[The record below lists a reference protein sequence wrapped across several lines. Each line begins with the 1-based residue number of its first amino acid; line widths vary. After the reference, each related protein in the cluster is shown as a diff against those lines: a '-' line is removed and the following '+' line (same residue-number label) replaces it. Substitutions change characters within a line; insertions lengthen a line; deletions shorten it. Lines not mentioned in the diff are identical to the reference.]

1 LQIQLCKWLNCFVAV
16 LDYLSCQ
23 SSTALHLPSRRQ
35 SATEAQVKD
44 AFANVEKIAK
54 QVIKPVET
62 KVETTQAALK
72 VYGLQVTPSTG
83 MSTPWVSR
91 SQLQDSLNSQY
102 RQTLEELDDFW
113 KRTGE
118 QRITTIMDT
127 FKKTTDLQSKASQ
140 GDRKALE
147 QLWQDSLKEQNAYFN
162 KGLKVLETTV
172 NNKLDEA
179 KRAPIQI
186 IETPPEVKRDLDTL
200 KASTNQLKIDIGKLD
215 TKIKERETV
224 DREANRKLDQ
234 IIPMLGG
241 IPLIPG
247 RVINGIKPNLLTPPQ
262 IEQATGNA
270 ICKSLNG
277 GCGKASVDDAVGR
290 INSNNN
296 NNTGSV
302 LGAVNAGLN
311 TADLALL
318 GVINDKLGDQLTGG
332 ISGKLTR
339 FSNWLK
345 LDRALNLLTTAA
357 TVHNA
362 FMLSND
368 IGQTLLGIISNVL
381 QLIGLKDDNGQA
393 FDIGSVISNT
403 VENFIKSMIGA
414 ENYQQMSEAFAKA
427 NRIYQ
432 ATTNVLNSFLNL
444 SQTILQA
451 SELIAAYTGRI
462 GNALRKSGE
471 VLESAY
477 GWMNPQPKFNRVTQF
492 LEGLQNG
499 ASTIQMVTQ
508 APLDVVNATTEF
520 TTAATDFVKAVK
532 EDDKPENKSTPT
544 PEPDK
549 LKEDETAA
557 KIASTGVEITD
568 LDLEADE

>member
-1 LQIQLCKWLNCFVAV
+1 
-16 LDYLSCQ
+16 
-23 SSTALHLPSRRQ
+23 
-35 SATEAQVKD
+35 
-44 AFANVEKIAK
+44 
-54 QVIKPVET
+54 
-62 KVETTQAALK
+62 
-72 VYGLQVTPSTG
+72 
-83 MSTPWVSR
+83 
-91 SQLQDSLNSQY
+91 
-102 RQTLEELDDFW
+102 
-113 KRTGE
+113 
-118 QRITTIMDT
+118 
-127 FKKTTDLQSKASQ
+127 
-140 GDRKALE
+140 
-147 QLWQDSLKEQNAYFN
+147 
-162 KGLKVLETTV
+162 
-172 NNKLDEA
+172 
-179 KRAPIQI
+179 
-186 IETPPEVKRDLDTL
+186 
-200 KASTNQLKIDIGKLD
+200 
-215 TKIKERETV
+215 
-224 DREANRKLDQ
+224 
-234 IIPMLGG
+234 
-241 IPLIPG
+241 
-247 RVINGIKPNLLTPPQ
+247 
-262 IEQATGNA
+262 
-270 ICKSLNG
+270 
-277 GCGKASVDDAVGR
+277 
-290 INSNNN
+290 
-296 NNTGSV
+296 
-302 LGAVNAGLN
+302 
-311 TADLALL
+311 
-318 GVINDKLGDQLTGG
+318 
-332 ISGKLTR
+332 
-339 FSNWLK
+339 
-345 LDRALNLLTTAA
+345 
-357 TVHNA
+357 
-362 FMLSND
+362 MLSND